1 MGAPQGRALRHQPA
15 QRRDAQAGVVMRVSE
30 LKPQLARDIRA
41 TAKHF
46 GLSPAAERQALA
58 SALQSVRKVAR
69 IYRAIA
75 GSLPK

>member
-1 MGAPQGRALRHQPA
+1 
-15 QRRDAQAGVVMRVSE
+15 MRVSE

-75 GSLPK
+75 GSLTK